1 MSDKMMTPD
10 EYLIENPTH
19 ILAENELD
27 GHTYA
32 EYVKN
37 KKRVGSDFL
46 QIDWTGYT
54 EPHVMIG
61 PDFPQSR
68 KLEVKWGIWRIT
80 PDKVNKGDVPFQR
93 VELPDGGTCF
103 RIGQY
108 IDEPVK
114 PETELSRFLPDGWAW
129 ADGKPIHRGAEL
141 DLSKCRKH
149 HWNNL
154 GLLHPS
160 EGGGFQKHTP
170 GDPMP
175 CDGDLSVD
183 VLWDNH
189 QSMTTLRYAKSG
201 YWEDL
206 SSSDNINGWR
216 PRYKEQN

>member
-1 MSDKMMTPD
+1 MSDKMMTPED
-10 EYLIENPTH
+10 YLIENPTH